1 MAEPGIKGSVF
12 AGIVEHL
19 RELRDAGKI
28 SAAELELRLGREGI
42 AVLETK
48 IQPASW
54 YSIQVYGRIRE
65 LLRDVEGGG
74 KDQYTIDG
82 GAASA
87 RRMIESGL
95 YQQLEYLKHWKEWV
109 PSGDPAVDQET
120 RARLFRQQLTL
131 VSTIY
136 SSMFNFGS
144 KKIMVDP
151 EFPDRLQLEY
161 WDDGLMPRVCRLAVL
176 GFWNEMSLRWSSGQR
191 PGLWTKVDFPDHYVL
206 RMTRGIAEI

>member
-1 MAEPGIKGSVF
+1 MGEPGIKGSVF
-12 AGIVEHL
+12 AGIVEHVRAL
-19 RELRDAGKI
+19 QASGKI
-28 SAAELELRLGREGI
+28 GAAELELRLGREGM
-42 AVLETK
+42 AVLDSK

-74 KDQYTIDG
+74 DDQYTVAG

-95 YQQLEYLKHWKEWV
+95 YQQLEYLDRWKEGAS
-109 PSGDPAVDQET
+109 SGDPSIDRET
-120 RARLFRQQLTL
+120 RTRLFRQQLTL

-136 SSMFNFGS
+136 SSMFNFGT
-144 KKIMVDP
+144 KKIVKDP
-151 EFPDRLQLEY
+151 EFPDRFRLEY
-161 WDDGLMPRVCRLAVL
+161 WDDGVMPRVCRFAVL

-191 PGLWTKVDFPDHYVL
+191 PGLWTKLDFPDHYLL
-206 RMTRGIAEI
+206 RMTRDIAEI